1 MEELPFSKL
10 IFAQLV
16 NKFPEFLVPES
27 LFLCLQ
33 TSAIVMYP
41 KPHRSVLPNHQ
52 FKRTYPSSSVSAE
65 WFRPCRYFYFV
76 LYTLT
81 YCMSNHMPK
90 TFTFLFLQTPA
101 IGLYTKPNRSIIR
114 HHTVQCNHPSSSV
127 SAKWILPLDISALF
141 HIHLRTPAHATCPEC
156 LHSCFYKPLLLD
168 CTLNQI
174 SQFSVITQFGVLVY
188 LLLCLPSSFV
198 LVDISTLFCMHLH
211 TPTHATCPRYFNVLV

>member
-27 LFLCLQ
+27 SFLCLQ

-52 FKRTYPSSSVSAE
+52 FKRTY
-65 WFRPCRYFYFV
+65 
-76 LYTLT
+76 
-81 YCMSNHMPK
+81 
-90 TFTFLFLQTPA
+90 
-101 IGLYTKPNRSIIR
+101 
-114 HHTVQCNHPSSSV
+114 PSSSV

-188 LLLCLPSSFV
+188 LLLCLPSGFV
-198 LVDISTLFCMHLH
+198 LVDISTLFYMHLH